1 MDNQFFLF
9 VSIIEFVLFVLLLF
23 IHIKHDRQVESKR
36 QREFDFLR
44 QRKNLRVSDDDS
56 FLPYKPSKKLWKRLQ
71 IPVEKKEIHI
81 PTGLVYCAGDE
92 MLYQEMLGA
101 FIHNERKEDLDVCF
115 KQGEMRDYE
124 AHLHELKTASLSIGA
139 MELSK
144 LAGQLEKDVKEKK
157 YQKLEENHADM
168 LRKYG
173 NLIGDLKT
181 ALEGEGTEDSI
192 KEATDAGV
200 LDMPHVL
207 VIHDIA
213 ADRKKICNILESQFY
228 VSEAATSVEAM
239 LRMRQHKPNLI
250 LLSMVLGQENGLKIL
265 RDFKEN
271 EEFREIPVIFMLDK
285 GDVSLEAEG
294 FQIGA
299 MDFIFRPYA
308 PEIILHRINRILE
321 LDRLRKHLQVE
332 VKKQTEKAEKR
343 REKIEKLTHE
353 IMQSLANTID
363 AKDKYTNGHSQRVA
377 EYSREI
383 AKRAGKS
390 EQEQEDI
397 YYMGLLHDIGKIG
410 IPDDIINK
418 SGGLTDEEFD
428 IIQNHPVIGAEILK
442 DIHEIP
448 GIDTGARWHHEKY
461 DGSGYPD
468 HLKGEEIPEVARL
481 IGVAD
486 TYDAMASKR
495 SYRDVMPQEK
505 VYEEIKKG
513 IGTQFDPVFAK
524 IMLEMMDE
532 DIHYDMREK

>member
-1 MDNQFFLF
+1 
-9 VSIIEFVLFVLLLF
+9 
-23 IHIKHDRQVESKR
+23 
-36 QREFDFLR
+36 
-44 QRKNLRVSDDDS
+44 
-56 FLPYKPSKKLWKRLQ
+56 
-71 IPVEKKEIHI
+71 
-81 PTGLVYCAGDE
+81 
-92 MLYQEMLGA
+92 
-101 FIHNERKEDLDVCF
+101 
-115 KQGEMRDYE
+115 
-124 AHLHELKTASLSIGA
+124 
-139 MELSK
+139 
-144 LAGQLEKDVKEKK
+144 
-157 YQKLEENHADM
+157 
-168 LRKYG
+168 
-173 NLIGDLKT
+173 
-181 ALEGEGTEDSI
+181 
-192 KEATDAGV
+192 
-200 LDMPHVL
+200 
-207 VIHDIA
+207 
-213 ADRKKICNILESQFY
+213 
-228 VSEAATSVEAM
+228 
-239 LRMRQHKPNLI
+239 
-250 LLSMVLGQENGLKIL
+250 
-265 RDFKEN
+265 
-271 EEFREIPVIFMLDK
+271 
-285 GDVSLEAEG
+285 
-294 FQIGA
+294 

-308 PEIILHRINRILE
+308 PEIILHRTNRILE

-468 HLKGEEIPEVARL
+468 HLKGEEIPEIARL